1 MRFSAT
7 SANRSPGSP
16 IARTRYN
23 LVISAS
29 KVSRPS
35 LPGSAFSSEKKLG
48 SSSSSPCPV
57 SATMA
62 RSTAATSAG
71 SLEDRHRAEPPVSDP
86 VRRAED
92 AVHAPGRLHPL
103 RPAPGQNRLTLAVL
117 VQLARADPLRQPSD
131 HLVLIAARE
140 HPEPQRLTDL
150 RPVPLHTA
158 AHHLEP
164 AHPARIQAE
173 LTAHVVDRSRRD
185 LAGMPRKAA
194 LDLEETSPST
204 LSSTASP
211 RACWPTAP
219 GRRRPAST
227 TRPDHPVPTHGAR
240 HDPGRA
246 RFQHRPPT
254 NAASIRW
261 PASPR
266 RQHTTRRSAIRRWVR
281 DEAPIMVC
289 IDLDETGH
297 IGTVV
302 NVVLGTDHDNVALAR
317 DYRGQFLVYDEAMQR
332 IETDEET
339 EGHAIKIA

>member
-1 MRFSAT
+1 MCEQHG
-7 SANRSPGSP
+7 PGPGCDDDGRPAPAKTWASP
-16 IARTRYN
+16 IPRLAPALDQR
-23 LVISAS
+23 VDPEAEADPGHGCPPISKTVTAQN
-29 KVSRPS
+29 RPS
-35 LPGSAFSSEKKLG
+35 AIRFAEPRMRSMRPGG
-48 SSSSSPCPV
+48 S
-57 SATMA
+57 T
-62 RSTAATSAG
+62 RS
-71 SLEDRHRAEPPVSDP
+71 DRHRARTAS
-86 VRRAED
+86 RWRSSFSS
-92 AVHAPGRLHPL
+92 L
-103 RPAPGQNRLTLAVL
+103 GQN
-117 VQLARADPLRQPSD
+117 LRQPSD

-140 HPEPQRLTDL
+140 HPGPQRLTDL

-266 RQHTTRRSAIRRWVR
+266 RRHTTRRSATRRWVR
-281 DEAPIMVC
+281 YEAPIMVC

-302 NVVLGTDHDNVALAR
+302 VVG
-317 DYRGQFLVYDEAMQR
+317 
-332 IETDEET
+332 
-339 EGHAIKIA
+339 